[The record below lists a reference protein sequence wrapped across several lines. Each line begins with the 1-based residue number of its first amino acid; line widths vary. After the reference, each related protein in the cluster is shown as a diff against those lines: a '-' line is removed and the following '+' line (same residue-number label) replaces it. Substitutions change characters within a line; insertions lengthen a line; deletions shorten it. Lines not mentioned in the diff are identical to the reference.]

1 VTIGGKSALE
11 LASGNRAGM
20 HQMQIHGLRGNP
32 PVNCFYEGEYML
44 VISPIEC
51 IDYGLCEP
59 DCPATAIIST
69 TRGDYGQWQ

>member
-1 VTIGGKSALE
+1 
-11 LASGNRAGM
+11 
-20 HQMQIHGLRGNP
+20 
-32 PVNCFYEGEYML
+32 ML